1 MSTQRARFDG
11 DLYTDAA
18 IADPYPLYR
27 AIRDRGPAVWLDAHD
42 VWAIGRF
49 ADVRAT
55 LLADVVLVSGR
66 GVAMNDMV
74 NGHKTRVTLSSDGD
88 LHRQLRS
95 VLMRLRGY
103 RGFRAAFRG

>member
-1 MSTQRARFDG
+1 MNTQRARFDA

-18 IADPYPLYR
+18 IADR

-74 NGHKTRVTLSSDGD
+74 NGHKTRSRSAATATSIASS
-88 LHRQLRS
+88 
-95 VLMRLRGY
+95 
-103 RGFRAAFRG
+103 APC

>member
-1 MSTQRARFDG
+1 MNVRRATFAG

-27 AIRDRGPAVWLDAHD
+27 AIRDRGAAVWLDAHD

-55 LLADVVLVSGR
+55 LLADGILVSGR
-66 GVAMNDMV
+66 GVAMNAMMNGMV
-74 NGHKTRVTLSSDGD
+74 DGAESRVTLASDGEV
-88 LHRQLRS
+88 HRQLRS
-95 VLMRLRGY
+95 VLMRPMMPSTV
-103 RGFRAAFRG
+103 